1 MQLPNSKTLPYY
13 VIALLVSALGG
24 LCAAYVEQA
33 NECKAERREMQ
44 SLYDAKIAECH
55 AETKNAT
62 IRLEDFLKEQA
73 TRDRE
78 FAAEIRK
85 LKAK

>member
-13 VIALLVSALGG
+13 IIALLVSAIGW
-24 LCAAYVEQA
+24 LCAAYVEREK
-33 NECKAERREMQ
+33 ECKAERKEI
-44 SLYDAKIAECH
+44 SALHSAEIAACH
-55 AETKNAT
+55 SETRQAT

-73 TRDRE
+73 ARDRE